1 MSSQSDSSR
10 LSALF
15 ESALRDYE
23 QKTKITLGNHPLA
36 EELEN
41 CHSVEGLAAILQ
53 GQARANSAFQGSDRI
68 MKSIKSTLSV
78 LHNLSAIAV
87 LGHGFGLVRQKTLMG
102 VFHVFDIAL

>member
-1 MSSQSDSSR
+1 MSGQSESSR

-15 ESALRDYE
+15 ECALRDYE
-23 QKTKITLGNHPLA
+23 QKTKITLANHPLA
-36 EELEN
+36 EQLEN
-41 CHSVEGLAAILQ
+41 CHSVEGLSAILQ

-78 LHNLSAIAV
+78 LTNLSAIAA
-87 LGHGFGLVRQKTLMG
+87 LGDGIGLVRQKTLMG